1 MYKVTKALVARVP
14 KKFSDYFTDCEIYA
28 KEPTFPKGGIGFLNH
43 IDTFACLSMG
53 LTYYSHDWTNWEW
66 KTYSPKFKMHAAYSP
81 NAFREGIPPDFDPE
95 KIIDVYQRFSD
106 SLCDYL
112 VTHLG
117 KVIIKHKT
125 KEAYYFE
132 DSQHYLELFS
142 EFDDNGSS
150 QPYEY
155 ELEIHFS
162 KVVTSASGRKSAKLY
177 NTTSSVHKTGT
188 KMSMND
194 FIAMVRENLRK
205 AYDKIVDGRF
215 SECLQGK

>member
-1 MYKVTKALVARVP
+1 MGIVTKALVARIP
-14 KKFSDYFTDCEIYA
+14 KEFSDYFTYCEIYA

-43 IDTFACLSMG
+43 YRACLSMG

-117 KVIIKHKT
+117 KVIIKHKKT
-125 KEAYYFE
+125 LIIRVK
-132 DSQHYLELFS
+132 
-142 EFDDNGSS
+142 SS
-150 QPYEY
+150 
-155 ELEIHFS
+155 
-162 KVVTSASGRKSAKLY
+162 
-177 NTTSSVHKTGT
+177 
-188 KMSMND
+188 
-194 FIAMVRENLRK
+194 MVRQALK
-205 AYDKIVDGRF
+205 ALAI
-215 SECLQGK
+215 L